1 MLERIIVP
9 ATPMKSTDDLKR
21 LIDERGVRRHERQE
35 ILRSLTEDNAPEKL
49 RARMDAALTQVR
61 AQATRLRKA
70 LE

>member
-1 MLERIIVP
+1 
-9 ATPMKSTDDLKR
+9 MKSTEDLKR

-35 ILRSLTEDNAPEKL
+35 ILRSLTEENPPTKL
-49 RARMDAALTQVR
+49 RARMDTALANVR

>member
-1 MLERIIVP
+1 
-9 ATPMKSTDDLKR
+9 MKSTDDLKR

-35 ILRSLTEDNAPEKL
+35 ILRTLAEDNPPTKL
-49 RARMDAALTQVR
+49 QARMDTALANVR